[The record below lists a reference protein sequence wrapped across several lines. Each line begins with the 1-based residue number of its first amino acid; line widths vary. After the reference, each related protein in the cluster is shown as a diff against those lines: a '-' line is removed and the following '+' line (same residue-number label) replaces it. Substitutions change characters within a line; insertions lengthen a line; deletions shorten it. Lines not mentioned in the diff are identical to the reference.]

1 MRTALDEAAR
11 QGRWALAPM
20 VLLGMAVLAVPIT
33 LTGSGYGLWDLP
45 LGGGAVVCS
54 GTLMALLGHE
64 ARECELARDDFN
76 ALVHPQDR
84 LPFAP
89 LLGARGADGQRL
101 DTELRL
107 RGHDGGWRWFKLAG
121 QRTRAAEEQPP
132 RMVGSLADVTE
143 RREMQKLLE
152 DELALRGSALDALRC
167 ALARMATNDQ
177 GQPTVP
183 PGLSAEASQDEGSSW
198 PRSGSCALPAR
209 WPPCSC
215 SRRLIH
221 ASCARISG
229 CRTRPCPGPR
239 AR

>member
-1 MRTALDEAAR
+1 
-11 QGRWALAPM
+11 M

-33 LTGSGYGLWDLP
+33 LTGSGYGQWDLP

-64 ARECELARDDFN
+64 ALECELDRDDFV

-107 RGHDGGWRWFKLAG
+107 RGHEGRYRWFKPAG
-121 QRTRAAEEQPP
+121 QRTRAAEDQPP
-132 RMVGSLADVTE
+132 RMDGSLADVTE

-152 DELALRGSALDALRC
+152 DELALRGTALHTLRS
-167 ALARMATNDQ
+167 ALARMATSDE
-177 GQPTVP
+177 GLPTVP
-183 PGLSAEASQDEGSSW
+183 AGLSVEASQDEISVITQAVAGW
-198 PRSGSCALPAR
+198 ATG
-209 WPPCSC
+209 CS
-215 SRRLIH
+215 
-221 ASCARISG
+221 
-229 CRTRPCPGPR
+229 PCPLRRPLG
-239 AR
+239 